1 MEVMLRLL
9 AEAYVFLTNV
19 RMASIERLGL
29 DYETLHARFPRLI
42 YCHFTGF
49 GYAGPEAARPGF
61 DSAAFWSMP
70 GTLGDLPQLGDRPMM
85 PPGGFGDMV
94 TSNCA
99 VSGIVAAL
107 YHRDRTGEG
116 VRLTTSLYAAGIW
129 CNFFNVVSCQDA
141 YNFVPVPRRAE
152 DEGSPLE
159 LPYQCADGRWLLLV
173 ATYAD
178 QYARCM
184 EVLGLPELIDD
195 PRFNTFERMHENRR
209 ELFAIVTGRM
219 LTKTSDEWAE
229 LLLKADIVHQKL
241 MTANEVSKSEQ
252 AWANGYLTHVE
263 MADGVN
269 AVVPTSPV
277 SFFGWERPATQR
289 AHEVGADSSK
299 ILARYGYSP
308 EEIEKLFA
316 SGAVHGE

>member
-1 MEVMLRLL
+1 
-9 AEAYVFLTNV
+9 
-19 RMASIERLGL
+19 
-29 DYETLHARFPRLI
+29 
-42 YCHFTGF
+42 
-49 GYAGPEAARPGF
+49 
-61 DSAAFWSMP
+61 
-70 GTLGDLPQLGDRPMM
+70 
-85 PPGGFGDMV
+85 
-94 TSNCA
+94 
-99 VSGIVAAL
+99 
-107 YHRDRTGEG
+107 
-116 VRLTTSLYAAGIW
+116 
-129 CNFFNVVSCQDA
+129 
-141 YNFVPVPRRAE
+141 
-152 DEGSPLE
+152 
-159 LPYQCADGRWLLLV
+159 
-173 ATYAD
+173 
-178 QYARCM
+178 M